1 MNTKININKRGNKW
15 ILIRGTL
22 SYQINTRYNQGRG
35 TWGVGRTNGREKF
48 KPIIFQLLLQYSI
61 FICKR
66 CSVQFEA
73 IWTLKMGRK
82 IERRAAETYLIFVK
96 NLLQIVDTKGYFWG
110 VRQRCL
116 KKCRKCKQV
125 LWVALLWALWTWKPY
140 QQEGEGRC
148 LHNEPTPE
156 NLRRCDPR
164 IIFRVFFSLRTTDVL
179 PIIRSAPLY

>member
-1 MNTKININKRGNKW
+1 MNTEININKRGNKW

-35 TWGVGRTNGREKF
+35 TWGGGRTNGREKF

-66 CSVQFEA
+66 CSAQFEA

-140 QQEGEGRC
+140 QQEGEGRRC
-148 LHNEPTPE
+148 LHNEPTHEKVRP
-156 NLRRCDPR
+156 
-164 IIFRVFFSLRTTDVL
+164 
-179 PIIRSAPLY
+179 